1 MSSADYNKIIT
12 TVNSVTPDY
21 SFIPNQNDVI
31 VIDTSNNRIGINT
44 ITPEHAIDVSGGK
57 INTEDLTV
65 HGDISVGCVNSH
77 FVPCIDI
84 TYDLGTVAKNW
95 RHLYINEIRSKDPLT
110 IDPEG
115 IGNNTGN
122 VIIKGNLEVQGTQ
135 TIINSTVVDLSDNI
149 ITLDAKHNSQVEGGI
164 EVRTATAG
172 VIKKLVWHNND
183 LRWSIGDAETFNAG
197 TIYGGADLNLTA
209 GAHLNATAGACSN
222 LTLIAGAHVNISG
235 GTSSNLTLDTGS
247 TIILQKTTEITKNE
261 DVTSYIGRAAIGY
274 NAADSDWASFSHL
287 DMNNASSY
295 CLLQNTDGTTYLN
308 TANTKHISFRI
319 NDVEKMKLEIDG
331 TGNANLGGGSNTN
344 FTVGP
349 LKEFKMDNTTG
360 VNSGLGG
367 LTGNLTSTVLTV
379 DCKDQTFG
387 TLYIQSSN
395 WGIVDTLTISNM
407 RNNGQITLIIE
418 NTSGGT
424 GQFRGWQNG
433 GISNAKVNFQWNQEI
448 VTSQYAAVTLTQING
463 IVFMSATQFK

>member
-1 MSSADYNKIIT
+1 MSAADYNKIIT

-44 ITPEHAIDVSGGK
+44 ITPEHSIDVSGGM

-65 HGDISVGCVNSH
+65 HGDISIGCVNSH

-149 ITLDAKHNSQVEGGI
+149 ITLDAQHGSQTEGGI
-164 EVRTATAG
+164 EVRTPPAG
-172 VIKKLVWHNND
+172 DIKRLVWHNTNEW
-183 LRWSIGDAETFNAG
+183 WSIANDGSFNAG
-197 TIYGGADLNLTA
+197 SLYGGTNLTIDA
-209 GAHLNATAGACSN
+209 GSKIVLK
-222 LTLIAGAHVNISG
+222 
-235 GTSSNLTLDTGS
+235 
-247 TIILQKTTEITKNE
+247 KTTEITKDQ

-274 NAADSDWASFSHL
+274 NSNAADTDWASFSHL
-287 DMNNASSY
+287 DMNNATSY
-295 CLLQNTDGTTYLN
+295 CLLQNADGTTYLN
-308 TANTKHISFRI
+308 TASGKKISFRI
-319 NDVEKMKLEIDG
+319 NDEEKMKLEIDG
-331 TGNANLGGGSNTN
+331 AGKVNLGPGDTNTGPPVN

-349 LKEFKMDNTTG
+349 LSEFKMDDTAA

-367 LTGNLTSTVLTV
+367 LTASLNSGTTLVV

-387 TLYIQSSN
+387 TIYIQSGTWTTVN
-395 WGIVDTLTISNM
+395 TLTISNM
-407 RNNGQITLIIE
+407 RNNGQITIIIE
-418 NTSGGT
+418 NNSGGT
-424 GQFRGWQNG
+424 GQFQGWQNG
-433 GISNAKVNFQWNQEI
+433 GITNTKINFQWNQEI
-448 VTSQYAAVTLTQING
+448 VNGQYAAVTLTKINNV
-463 IVFMSATQFK
+463 VFMSATQFR

>member
-1 MSSADYNKIIT
+1 MSAADYNKIIT

-44 ITPEHAIDVSGGK
+44 ITPEHSIDVSGGM

-77 FVPCIDI
+77 FVPCIDLS
-84 TYDLGTVAKNW
+84 YDLGTVAKNW
-95 RHLYINEIRSKDPLT
+95 RHLYIGEIRSKDPLI

-122 VIIKGNLEVQGTQ
+122 VIIKGNLEVKGTE
-135 TIINSTVVDLSDNI
+135 TIINSTIVDLSDNI
-149 ITLDAKHNSQVEGGI
+149 ITVDATHSSFTEGGI
-164 EVRTATAG
+164 EVKTPAAG
-172 VIKKLVWHNND
+172 SPKKLVWHNTNEW
-183 LRWSIGDAETFNAG
+183 WSIANDGSFNAG
-197 TIYGGADLNLTA
+197 SLYGGTNLTIDA
-209 GAHLNATAGACSN
+209 GSKIVLKKS
-222 LTLIAGAHVNISG
+222 
-235 GTSSNLTLDTGS
+235 
-247 TIILQKTTEITKNE
+247 TEITKDQ

-308 TANTKHISFRI
+308 TADTKHISFRI

-331 TGNANLGGGSNTN
+331 TGNANLGGGSNNN

-349 LKEFKMDNTTG
+349 LKEFKMDDTA
-360 VNSGLGG
+360 SGLGG
-367 LTGNLTSTVLTV
+367 LTGNLTSTTLTV

-424 GQFRGWQNG
+424 GQFRGWQHSG
-433 GISNAKVNFQWNQEI
+433 GITGAKVNFQWNQEI
-448 VTSQYAAVTLTQING
+448 ENGQYAAVTLTKINNV
-463 IVFMSATQFK
+463 VFMSATQFK